1 MVYLLQMVIFHG
13 YVSHNQRLLALSTV
27 VFRLFQRILPVG
39 IWCPFDL
46 GKTSMSPSNMPE
58 IGVYKHFAHP
68 VCAHSLLKTFEAG
81 KSACM
86 PAFAARTHTHVCK
99 FAAWKGH
106 TFPTFSTMD
115 YLGSLKLKPPCFNA
129 WLPTFPPLA
138 NTLGLWSK
146 SFYSSILKKNQVA
159 LLLCPQF
166 MPRTITS

>member
-86 PAFAARTHTHVCK
+86 PAFAARTHTHM
-99 FAAWKGH
+99 FASLLH
-106 TFPTFSTMD
+106 ERDTPFPHFPRWTIWAVWNWSHHVLMPDFPHFHHLQTPWDCGVNHST
-115 YLGSLKLKPPCFNA
+115 LQS
-129 WLPTFPPLA
+129 
-138 NTLGLWSK
+138 SK
-146 SFYSSILKKNQVA
+146 RI
-159 LLLCPQF
+159 
-166 MPRTITS
+166 R